1 MLRISSVI
9 FNNHEIRYNA
19 AEVIIKP
26 GYMVPTKLIFKI
38 LTIRLEIRSFMLNAV
53 L

>member
-1 MLRISSVI
+1 MLRISNVM

-26 GYMVPTKLIFKI
+26 GYIVPAKFIFKI
-38 LTIRLEIRSFMLNAV
+38 FFLF
-53 L
+53 

>member
-1 MLRISSVI
+1 MLRISNVI

-26 GYMVPTKLIFKI
+26 GYIVPANFFLI
-38 LTIRLEIRSFMLNAV
+38 LNF
-53 L
+53 LLKKETFNFLHI